1 MHLFWTYSHLY
12 FESNLTHIEDHKSKN
27 AKNSYKPPTGLC
39 NSYKD
44 VGCLTE
50 KARTP
55 RYTPQKTPAQQC
67 FELSPSSSFFSQK
80 PHLYDLKDVTLH
92 RFNHITSIKDGVFFQ
107 ISAFDCGGDAGALPA
122 AYALWVLS
130 TGAAGVG
137 CSICLVGIQLLSER
151 EDGDDGHIHCTG
163 SALPTICESGFG
175 TRSVES
181 GGCCG
186 GGIPCLDLVA
196 REEDE

>member
-12 FESNLTHIEDHKSKN
+12 FASNLTHIEGHKSKN
-27 AKNSYKPPTGLC
+27 TKDSHKPPTGLC

-55 RYTPQKTPAQQC
+55 HYNTPNTPAQQC

-80 PHLYDLKDVTLH
+80 LHLYGPKDVTL
-92 RFNHITSIKDGVFFQ
+92 RKFNHTTTIKDGVYFQ

-122 AYALWVLS
+122 AYALWVLR
-130 TGAAGVG
+130 TGAADG
-137 CSICLVGIQLLSER
+137 CCGICLVGIQLS
-151 EDGDDGHIHCTG
+151 
-163 SALPTICESGFG
+163 
-175 TRSVES
+175 
-181 GGCCG
+181 
-186 GGIPCLDLVA
+186 
-196 REEDE
+196 

>member
-1 MHLFWTYSHLY
+1 MLAR
-12 FESNLTHIEDHKSKN
+12 LTETARTPHYTPPK
-27 AKNSYKPPTGLC
+27 KNSY
-39 NSYKD
+39 
-44 VGCLTE
+44 V
-50 KARTP
+50 AMFQTP
-55 RYTPQKTPAQQC
+55 
-67 FELSPSSSFFSQK
+67 PSSSIFSKK
-80 PHLYDLKDVTLH
+80 PHLYGPKDVTL
-92 RFNHITSIKDGVFFQ
+92 RKFNHATTIKDGVYFQ
-107 ISAFDCGGDAGALPA
+107 ISAFDCSGDAGALPA
-122 AYALWVLS
+122 AYALWVLR

-137 CSICLVGIQLLSER
+137 CSICLVGIQILSER

-175 TRSVES
+175 TRNVEY